1 MTGTHYNAA
10 GGSARQ
16 RGGQANFYIHNCS
29 DLPSFPP
36 LRTTG
41 TPSDESGQ
49 LTGEQVGDKRNSIG
63 E

>member
-1 MTGTHYNAA
+1 M
-10 GGSARQ
+10 
-16 RGGQANFYIHNCS
+16 GGQANFYTNNCS

-63 E
+63 DKRSSDGQDRLVT

>member
-1 MTGTHYNAA
+1 MPQG
-10 GGSARQ
+10 ARSPM
-16 RGGQANFYIHNCS
+16 GGQANFYINNCG
-29 DLPSFPP
+29 DLPWFRS

-49 LTGEQVGDKRNSIG
+49 LTGEQVGDKRNSTG